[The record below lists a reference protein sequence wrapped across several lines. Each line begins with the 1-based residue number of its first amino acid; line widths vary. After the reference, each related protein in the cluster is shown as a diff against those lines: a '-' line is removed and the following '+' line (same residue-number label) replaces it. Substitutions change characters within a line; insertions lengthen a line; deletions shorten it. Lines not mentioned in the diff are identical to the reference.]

1 MNEIEIFKNPL
12 FGEIRTAL
20 SASNEPLF
28 CLADICKAVKLQNP
42 SSIKSRLD
50 KDDVQLID
58 LHALKQ
64 NEGIING
71 NMMANFVN
79 ESGFYDVLLYS
90 DAPQVKPFRKWVT
103 SEVLPSIRKTGGY
116 IATKENDTPEM
127 ILARAVIVAQ
137 KTIEEKSKQLEQV
150 NKQVVALSNE
160 ITTMKPK
167 VSYYDTILN
176 SKGTVTTTQVAQ
188 DYGTSA
194 KSFNKQLEA
203 MHIQR
208 KVNGQWILYA
218 PYISQGYVH
227 SKPVEVTH
235 HDGKKQTV
243 LNTEWTQKGRNFLYN
258 SLKNVSILP
267 LIER

>member
-1 MNEIEIFKNPL
+1 MSEIEIFKNPA

-20 SASNEPLF
+20 SVSNEPLF
-28 CLADICKAVKLQNP
+28 CLADVCKALGLTPKGVNQ
-42 SSIKSRLD
+42 RLTD
-50 KDDVQLID
+50 EVISNYPIID
-58 LHALKQ
+58 SLGRTQQAL
-64 NEGIING
+64 
-71 NMMANFVN
+71 FVN
-79 ESGFYDVLLYS
+79 EDGLYDVILDS
-90 DAPQVKPFRKWVT
+90 RKSEAKQFRKWVT

-208 KVNGQWILYA
+208 EVNGQWILYA

-227 SKPVEVTH
+227 SKPVEITH